1 MTAAALRI
9 ITRVIKRRYE
19 AGEDINDILADY
31 PKLTEDE
38 IQQIKDA
45 LGIVD
50 EVIEKAEENE

>member
-38 IQQIKDA
+38 IQQTKDA
-45 LGIVD
+45 LGIEDVT
-50 EVIEKAEENE
+50 E